1 MVASRKEHLQAQKEN
16 WYLSIIVLPELNSIK
31 EFYDDLVKDII
42 SRQNSLMTSR
52 CKEGYDVMVSQNQ
65 AVVIENISIYFI
77 KLINLVRSY
86 NMKLGDILDDHIDK
100 LQDICTNLLSND
112 LKDPSADIRKLIMN
126 HESSLI
132 ALLNKGLSVNK

>member
-1 MVASRKEHLQAQKEN
+1 
-16 WYLSIIVLPELNSIK
+16 
-31 EFYDDLVKDII
+31 
-42 SRQNSLMTSR
+42 
-52 CKEGYDVMVSQNQ
+52 
-65 AVVIENISIYFI
+65 
-77 KLINLVRSY
+77 
-86 NMKLGDILDDHIDK
+86 MKLGDILDDHIDK

>member
-1 MVASRKEHLQAQKEN
+1 
-16 WYLSIIVLPELNSIK
+16 
-31 EFYDDLVKDII
+31 
-42 SRQNSLMTSR
+42 MTSR
-52 CKEGYDVMVSQNQ
+52 CKEGYDVMVSKNQ

-86 NMKLGDILDDHIDK
+86 NMKLGDILEDHIDK

-112 LKDPSADIRKLIMN
+112 LKDPRADIRKLIMN

-132 ALLNKGLSVNK
+132 ALVNKGLSVNK